1 MIKHDSQE
9 CQSQRGSVVNLSRCQ
24 KVQNSAQWF
33 TREDDKIREFSKNNN
48 VATARKGRCCGSQIG
63 SNPRPIKRENAMFTN
78 EENTILVQAAAII
91 ESKMRTASALSS
103 ADLARAA
110 CVNRLVHKEHEVFA
124 ILMLDSQHRL
134 IEFVELFRGSIDSAS
149 VYPREVVKSVLEYNA
164 ASVIFAHN
172 HPSGIAEPSQAD
184 RRITERVSQALALID
199 VNVLDHFVIGVG
211 ETVSFA
217 ERGWL

>member
-1 MIKHDSQE
+1 
-9 CQSQRGSVVNLSRCQ
+9 
-24 KVQNSAQWF
+24 
-33 TREDDKIREFSKNNN
+33 
-48 VATARKGRCCGSQIG
+48 
-63 SNPRPIKRENAMFTN
+63 MFTN